1 MQTRLLLYRLCLITT
16 NDTFLQLCNF
26 FTFHNS
32 SVFISECLVHKP
44 VDQRIRSS
52 GYEQQVIV
60 HQMGPSWQCNVT
72 NIQSPDD
79 ADGNPQKAIYSDD
92 RKHHFSSVYLVHS
105 ACETVFIWPC
115 SEMPRLLNSD
125 KLKWCADERLGKPWN
140 SRRWPLS
147 VRLVWKQEI

>member
-1 MQTRLLLYRLCLITT
+1 MRFSLKVSVTDGIETLQKNNLLISANPAVAISTMLDY
-16 NDTFLQLCNF
+16 TFLELCNF

-32 SVFISECLVHKP
+32 SVFISECLVHEP

-105 ACETVFIWPC
+105 ACETVFIWPVKC
-115 SEMPRLLNSD
+115 
-125 KLKWCADERLGKPWN
+125 LG
-140 SRRWPLS
+140 S
-147 VRLVWKQEI
+147 